1 MQTAIA
7 SPSPP
12 LFMPRNSI
20 RLSFRHRAWLFGVFA
35 AAFLTGVAWWVLHRW
50 FQVAGEF
57 GPSPHPAEHWLI
69 RLHGAAAFAT
79 LVLLG
84 SVLPLHVKRAWLAGR
99 NRRSGGLMLLL
110 NALLALTGYAL
121 YYAGDESF
129 RAAASS
135 AHLFLGLALPLLL
148 VAHILRGRRSRAV
161 VDDAPSPE
169 DEATD

>member
-1 MQTAIA
+1 MQ
-7 SPSPP
+7 
-12 LFMPRNSI
+12 RNSI
-20 RLSFRHRAWLFGVFA
+20 RLSSGHRMCLFGVFA

-57 GPSPHPAEHWLI
+57 GPSPHPAEYWLI

-84 SVLPLHVKRAWLAGR
+84 SLLPLHVKRAWLARR

-121 YYAGDESF
+121 YYAGGETF
-129 RAAASS
+129 RATAST
-135 AHLFLGLALPLLL
+135 AHLLLGLALPLLL
-148 VAHILRGRRSRAV
+148 VVHILRGRRSRAV
-161 VDDAPSPE
+161 VDDEFSPE
-169 DEATD
+169 DEATN